1 MGGQANVKFP
11 QGTKSR
17 RRLARVGVEV
27 FAYVETENA
36 RRRRKRHE
44 ELSEH
49 ARPPRSAAALRRPL
63 VKRIDGARHWPKT
76 LDQFVWLLL
85 RAGITPDQLTQAVSA
100 SLRKHRKTRGLTMPS
115 PEVLEYGRVLTY
127 WQHEPAYLDEHGR
140 ARSLSLT
147 GRSPSFAAL
156 GAPIGTECRSFRCIG
171 GLVPPRLGE

>member
-1 MGGQANVKFP
+1 MRKAP
-11 QGTKSR
+11 PTHKS
-17 RRLARVGVEV
+17 VQ
-27 FAYVETENA
+27 
-36 RRRRKRHE
+36 K
-44 ELSEH
+44 
-49 ARPPRSAAALRRPL
+49 AATLRRPL

-85 RAGITPDQLTQAVSA
+85 RAGITADQLTQAVNL
-100 SLRKHRKTRGLTMPS
+100 SLRKHRKTRGLAMPS

-156 GAPIGTECRSFRCIG
+156 CANRYRMPILPMYWRSCHATAW
-171 GLVPPRLGE
+171 